1 MDPTRRAMRAREIM
15 QDPLVVEAMASLEKH
30 YADSWAAAKTV
41 DAREGY
47 WHQLHALRAF
57 QGHFE
62 TILAGEAMFRANH
75 PEA

>member
-15 QDPLVVEAMASLEKH
+15 QDPLIKEALDGIEQH
-30 YADSWAAAKTV
+30 YRDSWAAAKTV

-57 QGHFE
+57 KGHLQN
-62 TILAGEAMFRANH
+62 ILDGEMIKNIA
-75 PEA
+75 